1 MRLGNQQISA
11 AYLGSAQLTEIYLGA
26 SPVLG
31 AGGAPADTTPPV
43 FTSGDTATPIAE
55 NSGAGQVVYTAAAT
69 DASLPI
75 TYSIKPV
82 GDYAAFSINGSTGAV
97 TLTANPDYESKA
109 SYSFTVIATDAAGN
123 ASEQAVSLAITD
135 ADENVYPL
143 DVAGAL
149 PAYAYGTIKLTAG
162 YSGPAVRVLR
172 PSDSA
177 EQDIGFSG
185 ADLDLAALSAFL
197 SDEVGRV
204 TVMYDQSG
212 NGNHGTQTNAVYRPY
227 INPAVK
233 RGSMVPVSF
242 VSQYM
247 DIPSAVTL
255 QRTAL
260 TYVDFTESSSI
271 YSTSAHVQYGSGS
284 NQVTLFEQ
292 IGGLQNNPAFGRT
305 SWKVHISPS
314 VLIMKMSA
322 TGTSAAYT
330 DDLVTSA
337 YASNVAMSG
346 GFIGNTD
353 LNAGYRGKFAGYMFA
368 GYPRVISDVE
378 SAAIQAAVESRDHV
392 PQANTNRIIFSG
404 DSICAQ
410 GAYPDKDQ
418 LFGYAKKCIDLL
430 SSDCNV
436 YNFSIGGG
444 TLHSNGFTSYT
455 TDVSPLLSVYPTD
468 NRIIFLAYGTNDL
481 TILGRSASEIY
492 SDIQTY
498 CSTARADGAKI
509 ILATLLPNGS
519 WDVTRQATRNDL
531 NALIRGNWSTF
542 ADGIA
547 DFAADP
553 TMGPQSAASNI
564 ALYPD
569 GLHVSMEGAAYL
581 APIAAAAI
589 NALLP

>member
-1 MRLGNQQISA
+1 MQAHVKTATGLVPMSLHVKTATGIVALS
-11 AYLGSAQLTEIYLGA
+11 GGA
-26 SPVLG
+26 S
-31 AGGAPADTTPPV
+31 APIDADGPV
-43 FTSGDTATPIAE
+43 FTSGATATPIAE

-97 TLTANPDYESKA
+97 TLTANPDYETQA

-197 SDEVGRV
+197 SNEVGRV

-242 VSQYM
+242 VGQYM
-247 DIPSAVTL
+247 NIPSAVTL

-260 TYVDFTESSSI
+260 THVELTESSSSYI
-271 YSTSAHVQYGSGS
+271 MGAHVQYGSGS
-284 NQVTLFEQ
+284 DQVSLFEQ
-292 IGGLQNNPAFGRT
+292 VGGLQSTPGFVPT

-322 TGTSAAYT
+322 TGVSASYT

-346 GFIGNTD
+346 GFIGNTG
-353 LNAGYRGKFAGYMFA
+353 LTASYTGKFAGYMFA
-368 GYPRVISDVE
+368 GYPRVISNVE

-404 DSICAQ
+404 DSICAHVSYQ
-410 GAYPDKDQ
+410 DKDQ
-418 LFGYAKKCIDLL
+418 FFGYAKKCIDLL

-436 YNFSIGGG
+436 YNFALGGSA
-444 TLHSNGFTSYT
+444 LHTNGFTLYT
-455 TDVSPLLSVYPTD
+455 NALSPLLSMYPA
-468 NRIIFLAYGTNDL
+468 NNHIIFLAHGTNDL

-553 TMGPQSAASNI
+553 TMGPQSAASNL